1 MTYAFGSI
9 WVANELDAS
18 VTRVEPST
26 GEIRAAVPV
35 GEDPISLV
43 GAGDRLWVSSAQAGS
58 LAGIDPAADSVA
70 STIPV
75 EGETAY
81 LAANG
86 DDLWLGVGAS
96 AAQHRGGTLHV
107 SAGGNELS
115 TLDPPL
121 LLADPIGWPILSM
134 TNDGLV
140 AYRKVGG
147 PDGLTIVP
155 DLASAMPEISD
166 DGLTYR
172 FAVRDDVTYSNG
184 EPVQPEDFRRALERS
199 IALSGDAGFYFAA
212 IVGAAKC
219 HEQVTSCDL
228 SDGIEVSGDA
238 VTFHLTVPDG
248 DLMSKLAMPF
258 AFAVPADTPIEDVG
272 LHPVPATGPVRD
284 HGYDRGERRT

>member
-1 MTYAFGSI
+1 MPASTAVESRSTRTSARGLSAVTYAFGSI

-26 GEIRAAVPV
+26 GDIRAAVPV

-43 GAGDRLWVSSAQAGS
+43 GAGDRLWVSSAQDGS
-58 LAGIDPAADSVA
+58 LAGIDPASDSVA

-75 EGETAY
+75 EGEAAY
-81 LAANG
+81 LAADG
-86 DDLWLGVGAS
+86 DDLWLGAGPS
-96 AAQHRGGTLHV
+96 AAEHRGGTLHV

-121 LLADPIGWPILSM
+121 LYADPIGWQILSM

-172 FAVRDDVTYSNG
+172 FAGPGRRDL
-184 EPVQPEDFRRALERS
+184 LERGS
-199 IALSGDAGFYFAA
+199 R
-212 IVGAAKC
+212 
-219 HEQVTSCDL
+219 
-228 SDGIEVSGDA
+228 
-238 VTFHLTVPDG
+238 
-248 DLMSKLAMPF
+248 
-258 AFAVPADTPIEDVG
+258 
-272 LHPVPATGPVRD
+272 AT
-284 HGYDRGERRT
+284 